1 MDIEREIA
9 RHKDAVYRQ
18 MVRVCGDAD
27 DAEDVLMEALISA
40 FKASD
45 QLKDATAFRSWLT
58 TIASRACIRLRTSKK
73 SGASV
78 SLDALVEA
86 GMPVPMSPGSDGDV
100 RLAQAEMHS
109 CIVEVLDSLPEI
121 YRAVYDLREIN
132 GESATTT
139 AEVLGISIP
148 AVKSRLHR
156 ARKLVREGLD
166 TSLCGSLA

>member
-1 MDIEREIA
+1 MDFEREIA
-9 RHKDAVYRQ
+9 RHKDAVYCQ

-100 RLAQAEMHS
+100 RLAQAEMHG

-121 YRAVYDLREIN
+121 YREVYDLREIN
-132 GESATTT
+132 GESAIAT
-139 AEVLGISIP
+139 AKILDVSVS

-166 TSLCGSLA
+166 NSLCGSLA

>member
-1 MDIEREIA
+1 MDFEREIA

-40 FKASD
+40 FRASD
-45 QLKDATAFRSWLT
+45 QLRDATAFRSWLT
-58 TIASRACIRLRTSKK
+58 SIASRACIRLRTSKK
-73 SGASV
+73 SGASL

-86 GMPVPMSPGSDGDV
+86 GMPLPASPGPEGAA
-100 RLAQAEMHS
+100 RLAEAEMHD
-109 CIVEVLDSLPEI
+109 CITQVLDSLPQI
-121 YRAVYDLREIN
+121 YRDVYDMREIN
-132 GESATTT
+132 GESAIAT
-139 AEVLGISIP
+139 ADTLGISVP

-166 TSLCGSLA
+166 RSLCGNLA

>member
-18 MVRVCGDAD
+18 MVRLCGDAD

-40 FKASD
+40 FRASD
-45 QLKDATAFRSWLT
+45 QLKEATAFRSWLT
-58 TIASRACIRLRTSKK
+58 SIASRACIRLRTSRK
-73 SGASV
+73 SGALL

-86 GMPVPMSPGSDGDV
+86 GMPVPTSPGLEGAAQ
-100 RLAQAEMHS
+100 LAQAEMHD
-109 CIVEVLDSLPEI
+109 CIVEVLDSLPEM
-121 YRAVYDLREIN
+121 YRDVYDLREIN
-132 GESATTT
+132 GESAIAT
-139 AEVLGISIP
+139 AETLGISVP

-166 TSLCGSLA
+166 NSLCGSLA

>member
-27 DAEDVLMEALISA
+27 DAEDVLMEALIAA
-40 FKASD
+40 FRASD
-45 QLKDATAFRSWLT
+45 QLKDAGAFRSWLT
-58 TIASRACIRLRTSKK
+58 SIASRACIRLRSSKG
-73 SGASV
+73 SGSTL

-86 GMPVPMSPGSDGDV
+86 GMPLPISPVSDGDAK
-100 RLAQAEMHS
+100 LAQAEMHG

-121 YRAVYDLREIN
+121 YREVYDLREIN
-132 GESATTT
+132 GESAIAT
-139 AEVLGISIP
+139 AKILDVSVS

-166 TSLCGSLA
+166 NSLCGSLA